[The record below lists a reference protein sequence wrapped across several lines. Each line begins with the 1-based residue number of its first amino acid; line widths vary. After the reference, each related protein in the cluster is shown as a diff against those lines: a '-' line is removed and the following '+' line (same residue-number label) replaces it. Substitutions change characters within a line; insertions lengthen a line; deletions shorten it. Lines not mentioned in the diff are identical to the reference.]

1 MPWENK
7 LPLSISFLLKSIS
20 DSNSKSE
27 LCNLSDTLQANEN
40 LIFIKMF
47 TFFLKK
53 KAKQKK
59 PCKKM
64 KKALFNQNWGFGL

>member
-7 LPLSISFLLKSIS
+7 PPLSISFVLKLIS
-20 DSNSKSE
+20 DPKSKSE

-47 TFFLKK
+47 T
-53 KAKQKK
+53 
-59 PCKKM
+59 
-64 KKALFNQNWGFGL
+64 